1 MKSTKTAIVVGTGAG
16 SAMMAREL
24 QGRYQVTLLE
34 AGGTF
39 KPFTL
44 PVNKLAGLRKTGLF
58 LDERMIQP
66 LLPAMRVAKTSGG
79 GASANTVMVWGRGV
93 GGTTTLATDIMDWI
107 LSVLVRAVAAF
118 ARLRIGGCAVW
129 KPGKKIRLLLVGYNG
144 ARNTGSDR
152 ACGCAGP
159 ADHRSF
165 RGRQRKDHCDDA
177 GQGGAD
183 GGTLTRM
190 WTCANSAL
198 CCCGIYML
206 KKR

>member
-16 SAMMAREL
+16 GAMMAREL

-93 GGTTTLATDIMDWI
+93 GGT
-107 LSVLVRAVAAF
+107 SGGRAS
-118 ARLRIGGCAVW
+118 AR
-129 KPGKKIRLLLVGYNG
+129 
-144 ARNTGSDR
+144 
-152 ACGCAGP
+152 
-159 ADHRSF
+159 
-165 RGRQRKDHCDDA
+165 
-177 GQGGAD
+177 
-183 GGTLTRM
+183 
-190 WTCANSAL
+190 
-198 CCCGIYML
+198 CCVDT
-206 KKR
+206 